1 MQRQKKKK
9 GNKVPFSPK
18 KKKEIDPFILFSSFV
33 LLVYGT
39 NLYTA
44 IIIIV
49 KQKRENTK
57 QQKSKAQIALNRTRG
72 NRVTMCASKITER
85 HQRIR
90 KMRKKKNEEIVFR
103 YISEALHSH
112 VDVPPFSCA
121 SRRRFRRHGWT
132 RRCRRGR
139 RRGVRLYFRAC
150 WGGRTRRP

>member
-1 MQRQKKKK
+1 MGKIVFRCAAAFLNATAKKKK
-9 GNKVPFSPK
+9 ETKSLSHQK

-90 KMRKKKNEEIVFR
+90 KMRKKKR
-103 YISEALHSH
+103 RDCLPLH
-112 VDVPPFSCA
+112 
-121 SRRRFRRHGWT
+121 
-132 RRCRRGR
+132 
-139 RRGVRLYFRAC
+139 
-150 WGGRTRRP
+150 